1 MKDITLGIRNFRA
14 FDENGVE
21 FHIAPIT
28 ILTGCNSAGKSSMVK
43 SLLLLD
49 NFFRQMKQDVQLNG
63 DCDPTKYRL
72 GITNHELR
80 LGNFASVLNRDAKSE
95 VVSFSYT
102 IKPLIASEPFTVTYN
117 FVADGRDTLNDG
129 WLHSIEITNTQKT
142 IVCSLVVE
150 NGQLKMSKCNWSLL
164 KDSFAQFGAY
174 SLQRELCNQI
184 SINDVLPEASHYSE
198 QDIQH
203 FKEIAE
209 TIAKSGWT
217 KSISTDNIQGFTNAY
232 INQKETKSIFNDLSD
247 VFMIQG
253 YLEGNGLLHNLP
265 IFDLLKT
272 VSKDKVRA
280 TLQGNTAAW
289 NADIDA
295 IVSKFESSTFDTFAD
310 YIKDLEETQCLCS
323 VGFDFGGGSW
333 GHGLSHV
340 LKNSLTYKY
349 QFSYDDLDLEPV
361 GTIETSDGKL
371 NFIESALTENDK
383 EDRKRE
389 RRNNMPFDF
398 IIATLWKYSMEID
411 DVFKKKY
418 SKESVFGEY
427 LNGCEHPIVSVF
439 AKYAYHLL
447 CNLLIPSSIFDRF
460 IYVGSSKAEAQR
472 LYRVDS
478 SNADSF
484 EKTINDY
491 FEAKRNCI
499 GDYVPDTFLN
509 KWIRQFNIGYSIDIR
524 NTTDGLGIVVYLHS
538 SEADSK
544 GHLLADEGYGMTQ
557 LLSVLL
563 NIETAILNSKT
574 QNKIPMDRKIHGI
587 ALVHEEFEKQYSQ
600 ACIAI
605 EEPEIHL
612 HPKYQSLLM
621 DMFNDAYMN
630 YNIHFIIET
639 HSEYLVRRSQ
649 VLVAETKFK
658 DENEL
663 TEICPYKVYY
673 IPQPQDGKPYDL
685 EYMPTGGFKKAFGEG
700 FFDEAGKLDLIV
712 LRNESSLKRR

>member
-371 NFIESALTENDK
+371 NFVESALTENDK

-427 LNGCEHPIVSVF
+427 LNGCVHPIVSVF

-447 CNLLIPSSIFDRF
+447 SNLLIPSSIFDRF

>member
-1 MKDITLGIRNFRA
+1 MNTEFSIKNFRA
-14 FDENGVE
+14 FDEEGAN
-21 FHIAPIT
+21 FQIAPIT

-80 LGNFASVLNRDAKSE
+80 LGNFTSVLNRDAKSDI
-95 VVSFSYT
+95 VSFSYT

-117 FVADGRDTLNDG
+117 FVADSRDALNDG
-129 WLHSIEITNTQKT
+129 WLHSIEVTNTQNT

-150 NGQLKMSKCNWSLL
+150 NGLLKVNKCNWTLL

-184 SINDVLPEASHYSE
+184 SINDVLPEASQYSE

-203 FKEIAE
+203 FKEITKAIAE
-209 TIAKSGWT
+209 SGWT
-217 KSISTDNIQGFTNAY
+217 KIISTDNIQSFNNAY
-232 INQKETKSIFNDLSD
+232 INQKETKNIFNDLSD
-247 VFMIQG
+247 VFMIQR
-253 YLEGNGLLHNLP
+253 YLEGNCLLHYLP
-265 IFDLLKT
+265 IFDLVKT

-280 TLQGNTAAW
+280 TLQGNTTAW

-295 IVSKFESSTFDTFAD
+295 ILSKFESSTFDNFAD
-310 YIKDLEETQCLCS
+310 FIKDLEETQCLCS
-323 VGFDFGGGSW
+323 DGFDFGGGSW
-333 GHGLSHV
+333 EHGLSRV
-340 LKNSLTYKY
+340 LKRGLTYKY
-349 QFSYDDLDLEPV
+349 QFSYDDLDLVPV

-371 NFIESALTENDK
+371 NFVASSLTENDVEEK
-383 EDRKRE
+383 KNE

-398 IIATLWKYSMEID
+398 IIVTLWKYSMEID
-411 DVFKKKY
+411 EVFKKKY
-418 SKESVFGEY
+418 SEESFFGEY
-427 LNGCEHPIVSVF
+427 LNGCTHPIVSVF

-447 CNLLIPSSIFDRF
+447 ENLLMPSSIFDRF

-484 EKTINDY
+484 EKTINNY
-491 FEAKRNCI
+491 FEAKRNCQ
-499 GDYVPDTFLN
+499 GNYAPDTFLN
-509 KWIRQFNIGYSIDIR
+509 KWIRKFNIGYSIDIR

-574 QNKIPMDRKIHGI
+574 QDQIPLDRKVHGI
-587 ALVHEEFEKQYSQ
+587 SLVHEEFEKQYSQ

-621 DMFNDAYMN
+621 DMFNDAYQN
-630 YNIHFIIET
+630 YNIHFIVET

-649 VLVAETKFK
+649 VLVAEAKYT
-658 DENEL
+658 DEAEL
-663 TEICPYKVYY
+663 SEKCPYKVYY

-685 EYMPTGGFKKAFGEG
+685 EYTPTGGFKKAFGDG

>member
-1 MKDITLGIRNFRA
+1 MNTEFSMKNFRA
-14 FDENGVE
+14 FDEKGAN

-80 LGNFASVLNRDAKSE
+80 LGNFTSVLNRDAKSDI
-95 VVSFSYT
+95 VSFSYT

-117 FVADGRDTLNDG
+117 FVADSRDALNDG
-129 WLHSIEITNTQKT
+129 WLHSIEVTNTQNT

-150 NGQLKMSKCNWSLL
+150 NGLLKVNKCNWTLL

-184 SINDVLPEASHYSE
+184 SINDVLPEASQYSE
-198 QDIQH
+198 QDIQR
-203 FKEIAE
+203 FKEITKAIAE
-209 TIAKSGWT
+209 SGWT
-217 KSISTDNIQGFTNAY
+217 KIISTDNIQSFNNAY
-232 INQKETKSIFNDLSD
+232 INQKETKNIFNDLSD
-247 VFMIQG
+247 VFMIQR
-253 YLEGNGLLHNLP
+253 YLEGNCLLHYLP
-265 IFDLLKT
+265 IFDLVKT

-280 TLQGNTAAW
+280 TLQGNTTAW

-295 IVSKFESSTFDTFAD
+295 ILSKFESSTYDNFAD
-310 YIKDLEETQCLCS
+310 FIKDLEETQCLCS

-333 GHGLSHV
+333 EHGLSRV
-340 LKNSLTYKY
+340 LKRGLTYKY
-349 QFSYDDLDLEPV
+349 QFSYDDLNLVPV

-371 NFIESALTENDK
+371 NFVSSSLTENDVEEK
-383 EDRKRE
+383 KNE

-411 DVFKKKY
+411 EVFKKKY
-418 SKESVFGEY
+418 SEESFFGEY
-427 LNGCEHPIVSVF
+427 LNGCTHPIVSVF

-447 CNLLIPSSIFDRF
+447 ENLLMPSSIFDRF

-484 EKTINDY
+484 EKTINNY
-491 FEAKRNCI
+491 FEAKRNCQ
-499 GDYVPDTFLN
+499 GNYAPDTFLN
-509 KWIRQFNIGYSIDIR
+509 KWIRKFNIGYSIDIR

-574 QNKIPMDRKIHGI
+574 QDQIPLDRKVHGI
-587 ALVHEEFEKQYSQ
+587 SLAHEEFEKQYSQ

-621 DMFNDAYMN
+621 DMFNDAYQN

-649 VLVAETKFK
+649 VLVAEAKYA
-658 DENEL
+658 DEVEL
-663 TEICPYKVYY
+663 SEKCPYKVYY
-673 IPQPQDGKPYDL
+673 IPQPQEGKPYDL
-685 EYMPTGGFKKAFGEG
+685 MYKPDGKFTKRFGKG
-700 FFDEAGKLDLIV
+700 FFDVADGLLLDL
-712 LRNESSLKRR
+712 L